1 MSGTPARLT
10 MRSGRLRSS
19 IVSANDPLV
28 AAATSWKPAARRAA
42 CRTARARRSG
52 SISRMRG
59 KGLLSHPRPRGHG
72 QGLEEADEAGRVD
85 RLCDVVVDSQLFGEV
100 YALGAP

>member
-28 AAATSWKPAARRAA
+28 AAATSWKSAARRAA

-59 KGLLSHPRPRGHG
+59 IGLLSHPRRRGDG
-72 QGLEEADEAGRVD
+72 QGLDEPDEAGLVD
-85 RLCDVVVDSQLFGEV
+85 RLCDVVLDSQLLREAHLLCG
-100 YALGAP
+100 P